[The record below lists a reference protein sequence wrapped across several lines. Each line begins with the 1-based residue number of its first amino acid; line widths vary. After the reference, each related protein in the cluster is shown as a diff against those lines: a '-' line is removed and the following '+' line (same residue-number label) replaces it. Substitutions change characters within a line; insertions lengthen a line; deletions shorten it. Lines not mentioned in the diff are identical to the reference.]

1 MQAVSCSWFQQ
12 VHLILVEIRTCYVGP
27 PGKHFGM
34 TEKVLQLGRPV
45 LMAGFPAASDQVFP
59 RQPAGQP
66 MITAGTICC
75 YDRDFELAAATY
87 QGGRSS
93 ATAPLN
99 SWDLL
104 HRTLSPSSREQCSSL
119 VAHTHVIWN
128 AACTSIAGYIAATQV
143 CTCFATTY
151 PVVILC
157 ICVMFCVR
165 CSNAKQLW
173 SPCSGRYMQPSG
185 RACWNM
191 LPLG

>member
-1 MQAVSCSWFQQ
+1 
-12 VHLILVEIRTCYVGP
+12 
-27 PGKHFGM
+27 M

-99 SWDLL
+99 SWDPL
-104 HRTLSPSSREQCSSL
+104 HRILSPSCREQCSSL
-119 VAHTHVIWN
+119 VAHTHMSSGMQLALLLQDTLRLPKSVLVL
-128 AACTSIAGYIAATQV
+128 QQH
-143 CTCFATTY
+143 
-151 PVVILC
+151 IL
-157 ICVMFCVR
+157 
-165 CSNAKQLW
+165 W
-173 SPCSGRYMQPSG
+173 
-185 RACWNM
+185 
-191 LPLG
+191 